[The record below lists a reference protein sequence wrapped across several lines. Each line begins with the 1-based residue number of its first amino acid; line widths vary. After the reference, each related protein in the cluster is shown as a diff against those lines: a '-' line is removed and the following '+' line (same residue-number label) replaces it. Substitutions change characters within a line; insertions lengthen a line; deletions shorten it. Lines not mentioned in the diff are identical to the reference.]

1 MPSAPPP
8 NSDNNNNLSLSQ
20 YTGSKIWIGGR
31 ANAKRA
37 QRAGTS
43 KHIMTINYKTY
54 KCKIKLHSTEQ
65 QIKRVK

>member
-1 MPSAPPP
+1 MPSAPPKLCQQQQ
-8 NSDNNNNLSLSQ
+8 SISLSI
-20 YTGSKIWIGGR
+20 YRIKDMDRGR

-43 KHIMTINYKTY
+43 KHIMTINYKTT

-65 QIKRVK
+65 QKLKE

>member
-1 MPSAPPP
+1 M
-8 NSDNNNNLSLSQ
+8 DR
-20 YTGSKIWIGGR
+20 GR

-54 KCKIKLHSTEQ
+54 NCKIKLHSTEQ